1 MLLSFFLPLLQN
13 EMNAIWSMFPFVL
26 NVQPNLRNFV
36 TSVVTSS
43 FLVIIESNN
52 ESLLQTEL
60 MMQVMK
66 FRKRQQKEGYYL
78 MICKAP
84 CGLQMKN
91 IKKKNQFMRAA
102 CHGVSRMGKFVTLGH
117 NTVLRHRAKYFTVQ
131 PSHGQ
136 QLCT

>member
-1 MLLSFFLPLLQN
+1 MLLLSFFFLPFLQN
-13 EMNAIWSMFPFVL
+13 EMNVIWSMFPFVL

-36 TSVVTSS
+36 TRVVTSS

-91 IKKKNQFMRAA
+91 IKKNQFMKVA
-102 CHGVSRMGKFVTLGH
+102 CHGVSGMGKFVTLGH
-117 NTVLRHRAKYFTVQ
+117 NTVLQHRPKYFTVQ
-131 PSHGQ
+131 PSYG
-136 QLCT
+136 